1 MARLG
6 RMGESSATAGSGRTL
21 DNLEALLDEMRDAAD
36 AAERKVTV
44 GDLLSRIGTRSFGA
58 FLLLPALIAFT
69 PLGGIPGLP
78 SVMAAMVI
86 VIAGQ
91 LVVGL
96 DHFWLPDVVL
106 RRSVE
111 PGKLRKSVDVLQRPA
126 RWVDRLIRPR
136 LTALTR
142 EPFVHLAAGLCI
154 LVALTVPPLEVVP
167 FAGSVSW
174 AAIGIF
180 GLALIARDGVL
191 ALIAF
196 GFSLGAGW
204 VVYRTLL

>member
-1 MARLG
+1 
-6 RMGESSATAGSGRTL
+6 MGEISPRPDDARSLDDLESLLEEIGDTA
-21 DNLEALLDEMRDAAD
+21 DAAD
-36 AAERKVTV
+36 RQVTV
-44 GDLLSRIGTRSFGA
+44 GDLLDRIGTRSFGA

-78 SVMAAMVI
+78 TAMAAVVI

-91 LVVGL
+91 LVIGL
-96 DHFWLPDVVL
+96 DHFWLPDMIL
-106 RRSVE
+106 RRSVK
-111 PGKLRKSVDVLQRPA
+111 PDKLRKSADVLQRPA
-126 RWVDRLIRPR
+126 RWADKLIRPR
-136 LTALTR
+136 LTGLTR
-142 EPFVHLAAGLCI
+142 EPFVHLAAFACI
-154 LVALTVPPLEVVP
+154 LLALTVPPLEIVP

-180 GLALIARDGVL
+180 GLALIARDGL
-191 ALIAF
+191 LSLIAL